1 MSTPLQKKSPPSIFS
16 VLTPYRGFV
25 AFLVIVAVAMNSVSL
40 VIPKLVSRAIDAY
53 LTHRFDPSTITIEF
67 VAIAI
72 GIAVLTYVQGVMQT
86 YASERVAR
94 DVRNALTEKIS
105 RQSFAYIQEKTPAQL
120 LTNLTSDIDA
130 VKLFVSQA
138 IVSLVSSMI
147 IIVGSAMLLLSIQ
160 YQLAIVVLCVLP
172 AIGFAFALTLS
183 RVRPLFK
190 ASQEVIDWLNKVIN
204 ESILGAA
211 FIRVVNARKTEE
223 EKFTVVNAKAKEVSM
238 NILYLFAGLI
248 PIITFVAS
256 FATLLILFLG
266 GHLVIGGGLSLGDFA
281 AFNSYVGLMIFPILM
296 IGMMSNVI
304 ARATTSYERITD
316 VLNAPDTKDNGTRVT
331 DIRGDIDVKNVSVM
345 FGEKYALRN
354 VTLSVKAG
362 TKTAILGP
370 TAAGK
375 TQLLYALI
383 GLIDP
388 QEGSVLYDGIS
399 MKEYEKVSFYRQIG
413 LVFQESI
420 MFNVSVRENI
430 AFAGTATDADIEKAI
445 ATAELGDFVR
455 TLPQGLDSIV
465 SERGSSLSGGQKQRI
480 MLARALAL
488 NPKILFLD
496 DFTARVDA
504 KTEQKIVANIAAN
517 YPGTTIVSVT
527 QSIAPIQNY
536 DQIILIMEGEILAK
550 GTHNEL
556 MQTSPEYVQMVESQ
570 QSTSAYE
577 L

>member
-1 MSTPLQKKSPPSIFS
+1 M
-16 VLTPYRGFV
+16 LTPYRKFV
-25 AFLVIVAVAMNSVSL
+25 VLLIGLAVAMNTVSL
-40 VIPKLVSRAIDAY
+40 VIPKLVSRAIDAF
-53 LTHRFDPSTITIEF
+53 LTHRFDPSAITIAF
-67 VAIAI
+67 VAVAV
-72 GIAVLTYVQGVMQT
+72 GIMVLTYLQGIVQT

-94 DVRNALTEKIS
+94 DVRNALTAKIS
-105 RQSFAYIQEKTPAQL
+105 NQSFAYIQEKTPAQL

-138 IVSLVSSMI
+138 IVTLVSSAI
-147 IIVGSAMLLLSIQ
+147 IIVGSAIVLLSIQ
-160 YQLAIVVLCVLP
+160 YELAIVVLCVLP
-172 AIGFAFALTLS
+172 TIGFAFAMTLA

-211 FIRVVNARKTEE
+211 FIRVVNARRTEE
-223 EKFTVVNAKAKEVSM
+223 QKFTVVNAKAKDVSM

-248 PIITFVAS
+248 PIITFVSS
-256 FATLLILFLG
+256 FATLCILFLG

-316 VLNAPDTKDNGTRVT
+316 VLNAPDAKDTGARVV
-331 DIRGDIDVKNVSVM
+331 DIRGDIDVKNVTVM
-345 FGEKYALRN
+345 FGEKYALKD
-354 VTLSVKAG
+354 VSLSMKAG

-375 TQLLYALI
+375 TQLLYVLI

-388 QEGSVLYDGIS
+388 QEGFVSYDGIP
-399 MKEYEKVSFYRQIG
+399 MKDFEKVSFYRQIG

-430 AFAGTATDADIEKAI
+430 AFAGIATEADIAKAI
-445 ATAELGDFVR
+445 ATAELNDFISA
-455 TLPQGLDSIV
+455 LPQGLDSIV
-465 SERGSSLSGGQKQRI
+465 SERGTSLSGGQKQRI

-504 KTEQKIVANIAAN
+504 KTEQTIVANIGAN

-527 QSIAPIQNY
+527 QTIAPIQHY
-536 DQIILIMEGEILAK
+536 DQIVLLMEGEILAK
-550 GTHNEL
+550 GTHEEL
-556 MQTSPEYVQMVESQ
+556 MRTSPEYVQMVESQ
-570 QSTSAYE
+570 QSTSTYE

>member
-1 MSTPLQKKSPPSIFS
+1 MSTTSQKKSPPSIFS

-25 AFLVIVAVAMNSVSL
+25 AFLVLVAVAMNSVSL

-67 VAIAI
+67 VAVAI
-72 GIAVLTYVQGVMQT
+72 GIAILTYVQGVMQT

-94 DVRNALTEKIS
+94 DLRNALTAKIS
-105 RQSFAYIQEKTPAQL
+105 NQSFAYIQEKTPSQL

-138 IVSLVSSMI
+138 VVSLVSSAI
-147 IIVGSAMLLLSIQ
+147 IIIGSAILLLSIQ
-160 YQLAIVVLCVLP
+160 YELAIVVLCVLP
-172 AIGFAFALTLS
+172 AIGFAFAMTLA

-223 EKFTVVNAKAKEVSM
+223 GKFATVNAKAKDVSM

-256 FATLLILFLG
+256 FATLVILFLG

-296 IGMMSNVI
+296 LGMMSNVV
-304 ARATTSYERITD
+304 ARATTSYERIIG
-316 VLNAPDTKDNGTRVT
+316 VLNAPETKDVGAHVAE
-331 DIRGDIDVKNVSVM
+331 IHGDIDVQNVTVM
-345 FGEKYALRN
+345 FGEKYALKD
-354 VTLSVKAG
+354 VSLSIKAG

-388 QEGSVLYDGIS
+388 QEGSVSYDGVP

-430 AFAGTATDADIEKAI
+430 AFAGTATEADIAKAI
-445 ATAELGDFVR
+445 ATAELNDFIS

-517 YPGTTIVSVT
+517 YPNTTIVSVT
-527 QSIAPIQNY
+527 QTIAPIQSY
-536 DQIILIMEGEILAK
+536 DQIVLVMEGEILAK
-550 GTHNEL
+550 GTHAEL
-556 MQTSPEYVQMVESQ
+556 MQTSSEYVQMVESQ